1 VTSPL
6 WPAELVLVRHAE
18 SAGNVAAKAAE
29 AAGHA
34 VIDISA
40 RDMDVELSARGEQ
53 QARAVGEWLR
63 ERDANPPDGVV
74 CSPYRRAEQT
84 AALAIERAGF
94 ACTVSVDER
103 LRERDF
109 GMLDRL
115 TRNGIVAR
123 MPEQAEARR
132 RLGKFY
138 YRPPQGESWTD
149 VALRVRAV
157 LDSLSRE
164 YPQRRV
170 LVVTHEVVIYIFRYV
185 LERLREYELL
195 EIAGADPLVNCA
207 VCVFTFD
214 AESSMMRLDR
224 WNSSEALATLDAPE
238 THEIDRSVVR

>member
-1 VTSPL
+1 MTSPL

-18 SAGNVAAKAAE
+18 SAGNLAAKAAE

-34 VIDISA
+34 VIDIAA

-53 QARAVGEWLR
+53 QARALGEWLR
-63 ERDANPPDGVV
+63 ERDAIPDGVV

-84 AALAIERAGF
+84 AVAAVERAGL

-115 TRNGIVAR
+115 TREGIVAR
-123 MPEQAEARR
+123 MPEQAEARG

-164 YPQRRV
+164 FPQRRV
-170 LVVTHEVVIYIFRYV
+170 LVVTHEVVIYVFRYV
-185 LERLREYELL
+185 LERLREHQLL
-195 EIAGADPLVNCA
+195 EIARADPLVNCA
-207 VCVFTFD
+207 VSIFTFD
-214 AESSMMRLDR
+214 AESEMMRLDQ
-224 WNSSEALATLDAPE
+224 WNSSEALATLDAPT
-238 THEIDRSVVR
+238 THEVDRTVAR